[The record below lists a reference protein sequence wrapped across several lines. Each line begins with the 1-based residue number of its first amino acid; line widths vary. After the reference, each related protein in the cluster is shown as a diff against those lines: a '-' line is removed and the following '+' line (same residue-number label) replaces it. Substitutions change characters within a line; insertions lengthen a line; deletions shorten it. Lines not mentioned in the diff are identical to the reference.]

1 MLKDRSYSDY
11 SPNWGWSTA
20 VVAKMQTPTLM
31 VSGVHDKQVNPMNF
45 SDLHADIG
53 TKQKELINLSCES
66 HAAMWER
73 GHLILFKASLECLSK
88 GTGRRLEPGFTIYFG
103 KSK

>member
-1 MLKDRSYSDY
+1 
-11 SPNWGWSTA
+11 
-20 VVAKMQTPTLM
+20 
-31 VSGVHDKQVNPMNF
+31 MNF

-88 GTGRRLEPGFTIYFG
+88 GTVNG
-103 KSK
+103 KQDGVFQMGIETK